1 MTLSIIREQGSTGDV
16 VIHYQTKPA
25 LYQRPSNQASAGVDY
40 LAKDDTVV
48 MINGATVAL
57 VTVTV
62 LPVRMRKAFI
72 QFTTTSMFLS

>member
-1 MTLSIIREQGSTGDV
+1 MTLSIIREQGSTGEV
-16 VIHYQTKPA
+16 AIHYQTKPA
-25 LYQRPSNQASAGVDY
+25 LYQPPSNQASAGVDY

-48 MINGATVAL
+48 MISGATVAL

-72 QFTTTSMFLS
+72 KFITTSMFLI